1 MSTSL
6 RCDLVIEELMGDKCN
21 VERRTSLKDS
31 ILALVRDDS
40 TQLLLRVTPLENAR
54 SNKTVIRSIGF
65 PVLEL
70 TLYKRFID
78 LGRATIYLPLHPA
91 RIMLSNCPPD
101 QLRVFLITLRTK
113 LKEFQISRSKR
124 LSVADGPVTSLSLL
138 EEISPLRFPTR
149 NQPPNA
155 KNQVFLPTKVSQICP
170 KSSSHNTDDFC
181 HPPMDCRPLLISTPV
196 RKAKDHPKAPVGRT
210 FSHIVPS
217 WKRWTPSLS
226 PKGDSRDLQ
235 SDVIELVK
243 KGRNVFCT
251 GGAGTGKSYLIRR
264 IIGLL
269 PPDCT
274 AITAST
280 GTAANIVGGI
290 TVHAFT
296 GLGSLLSEES
306 SELGENDAKQA
317 DKWRETLR
325 RRIQSCPAVV
335 NRWKRIRHLI
345 IDEVS
350 MLSSVTFQR
359 LDMIAKVAILGDV
372 GVDVNEPAFGG
383 IQLIVFGDFYQLPPV
398 TKSPG
403 ARFAFETQTWGQCR
417 FSCVE
422 LLHSWR
428 QSDDP
433 DLARLLSTVREGYCP
448 DWASRLLK
456 SRFLPS
462 VVSKPTVTDVK
473 SGLIATRLCTH
484 RGDAEAWNLKMLNAL
499 KGPPKIYR
507 ARDSSGSQSRL
518 LDSVCPVPTT
528 LTLKIGAQVILL
540 RNIDTSKGLVNGARG
555 VVQSFSSDCG
565 LPQVRFFVQRS
576 TEPGAKSK
584 GFLHT
589 VQLDRWNLRG
599 DGGEI
604 VAYRRQ
610 LPLNLAWAISIH
622 KSQGITLDT
631 AELALSKVFECGQ
644 AYVALSRCRSLNGL
658 FLLDWRPEVIQ
669 ADPKVKEFYASIR
682 NTCGAQNRSEL
693 LDDEQTPPIKRNRI
707 S

>member
-91 RIMLSNCPPD
+91 RIMLNNCPPD

-170 KSSSHNTDDFC
+170 K
-181 HPPMDCRPLLISTPV
+181 R
-196 RKAKDHPKAPVGRT
+196 
-210 FSHIVPS
+210 
-217 WKRWTPSLS
+217 
-226 PKGDSRDLQ
+226 
-235 SDVIELVK
+235 
-243 KGRNVFCT
+243 
-251 GGAGTGKSYLIRR
+251 
-264 IIGLL
+264 LL

-372 GVDVNEPAFGG
+372 GDVNEPAFGG

-499 KGPPKIYR
+499 KGTWISEPY
-507 ARDSSGSQSRL
+507 
-518 LDSVCPVPTT
+518 
-528 LTLKIGAQVILL
+528 
-540 RNIDTSKGLVNGARG
+540 
-555 VVQSFSSDCG
+555 FG
-565 LPQVRFFVQRS
+565 LPSYEITSWSFV
-576 TEPGAKSK
+576 
-584 GFLHT
+584 
-589 VQLDRWNLRG
+589 V
-599 DGGEI
+599 
-604 VAYRRQ
+604 
-610 LPLNLAWAISIH
+610 LPWLV
-622 KSQGITLDT
+622 D
-631 AELALSKVFECGQ
+631 
-644 AYVALSRCRSLNGL
+644 
-658 FLLDWRPEVIQ
+658 
-669 ADPKVKEFYASIR
+669 
-682 NTCGAQNRSEL
+682 
-693 LDDEQTPPIKRNRI
+693 
-707 S
+707 

>member
-1 MSTSL
+1 
-6 RCDLVIEELMGDKCN
+6 
-21 VERRTSLKDS
+21 
-31 ILALVRDDS
+31 
-40 TQLLLRVTPLENAR
+40 
-54 SNKTVIRSIGF
+54 
-65 PVLEL
+65 
-70 TLYKRFID
+70 
-78 LGRATIYLPLHPA
+78 
-91 RIMLSNCPPD
+91 MLSLTKVCV
-101 QLRVFLITLRTK
+101 RVSDFGGDYDGFFMFCVVRLSD
-113 LKEFQISRSKR
+113 QISYDCSKSWGSIIFNSENR
-124 LSVADGPVTSLSLL
+124 ALQEYSNLLTTHFIFCTACLLQHSQSGILTASVLSVCTPFGKGTHISL
-138 EEISPLRFPTR
+138 F
-149 NQPPNA
+149 
-155 KNQVFLPTKVSQICP
+155 
-170 KSSSHNTDDFC
+170 H
-181 HPPMDCRPLLISTPV
+181 LIL
-196 RKAKDHPKAPVGRT
+196 
-210 FSHIVPS
+210 VPIQ
-217 WKRWTPSLS
+217 K
-226 PKGDSRDLQ
+226 
-235 SDVIELVK
+235 
-243 KGRNVFCT
+243 
-251 GGAGTGKSYLIRR
+251 
-264 IIGLL
+264 GLL

-462 VVSKPTVTDVK
+462 VGPRFVWFTVTIVGFSL
-473 SGLIATRLCTH
+473 SGSNNFDFENR
-484 RGDAEAWNLKMLNAL
+484 
-499 KGPPKIYR
+499 
-507 ARDSSGSQSRL
+507 SSGEFYVFCVHSYQTL
-518 LDSVCPVPTT
+518 GCQKCVCGHTAHYPDNGYITSSKAITVDWK
-528 LTLKIGAQVILL
+528 LSVILL
-540 RNIDTSKGLVNGARG
+540 
-555 VVQSFSSDCG
+555 
-565 LPQVRFFVQRS
+565 P
-576 TEPGAKSK
+576 
-584 GFLHT
+584 
-589 VQLDRWNLRG
+589 LR
-599 DGGEI
+599 I
-604 VAYRRQ
+604 
-610 LPLNLAWAISIH
+610 
-622 KSQGITLDT
+622 
-631 AELALSKVFECGQ
+631 F
-644 AYVALSRCRSLNGL
+644 
-658 FLLDWRPEVIQ
+658 
-669 ADPKVKEFYASIR
+669 
-682 NTCGAQNRSEL
+682 
-693 LDDEQTPPIKRNRI
+693 
-707 S
+707 